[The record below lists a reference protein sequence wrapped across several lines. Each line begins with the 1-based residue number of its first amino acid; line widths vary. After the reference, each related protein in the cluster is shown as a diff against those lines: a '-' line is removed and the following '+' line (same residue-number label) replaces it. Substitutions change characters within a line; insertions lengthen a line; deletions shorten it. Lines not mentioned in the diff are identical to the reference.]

1 MFFLFQFMNPQ
12 TDPLEEL
19 YRKPDPTL
27 ADGQNLTQMFGR
39 FPPEL
44 LGKQIEDIDYYYR
57 SKKVSENSHRIWSTV
72 IEMDPTDAYLWICL
86 KCVPHS
92 WIYVFKISWEES

>member
-1 MFFLFQFMNPQ
+1 MTGKFRFITFKKIGIIDNKNRLLIFMKGKFLSLNFNSKI
-12 TDPLEEL
+12 DPLEEL

-57 SKKVSENSHRIWSTV
+57 SKKVRNLIFSNKGSLFIL
-72 IEMDPTDAYLWICL
+72 I
-86 KCVPHS
+86 
-92 WIYVFKISWEES
+92 F

>member
-1 MFFLFQFMNPQ
+1 MSKRGCLTGKFSFIKFKKLGNMNFNSKI
-12 TDPLEEL
+12 DPLEEL

-57 SKKVSENSHRIWSTV
+57 SKKVRNFIFIINRKLIN
-72 IEMDPTDAYLWICL
+72 L
-86 KCVPHS
+86 KLKR
-92 WIYVFKISWEES
+92 YTLR

>member
-1 MFFLFQFMNPQ
+1 MKEKFPKLNFNSKI
-12 TDPLEEL
+12 DPLEEL

-57 SKKVSENSHRIWSTV
+57 SKKVRNFIF
-72 IEMDPTDAYLWICL
+72 YGL
-86 KCVPHS
+86 KNRGMKKGTRR
-92 WIYVFKISWEES
+92 KI